1 MVEKMDSKFPTVA
14 IVGRP
19 NVGKSS
25 LFNAIL
31 KRRLAIVHHESGVTR
46 DRIAAS
52 THWDGRHF
60 QIIDT
65 GGLGVLKGAKKN
77 IGMWDMEIKEQV
89 EVAIEISELLVF
101 VTDVTDGVSSL
112 DMDIAGRL
120 RQSGKKVIVVVN
132 KSDNPELEEEAANF
146 AKLGFAV
153 VIPVSCVHRRGVTA
167 VLDEIVEKID
177 WETAVPPVEP
187 ALRIAVIGRPNVG
200 KSSIVNRLLGEK
212 RVMVSDIPG
221 TTRDSIDTDFE
232 LKCKDETIHAA
243 LIDTAGLRQKKK
255 ADTAV
260 EIFSIIR
267 AEEAVKRAQVVLFV
281 VEATTETG
289 VTAQDKRI
297 ADMISKS
304 GKACIIL
311 ANKWDL
317 CRKSHKPEDVF
328 KEIRYALT
336 FMDYAPV
343 IFISAADGH
352 NFQKI
357 PAMLSEIME
366 NMRMKIPTSLLN
378 RIVGDAVKK
387 NSPTSVGSHNH
398 YFKIYYATMIG
409 NEPPEFVFFVND
421 PKICTANYVSYLNNC
436 LRKSLGLV
444 GLPIRI
450 KFRPREKVIKPK
462 RTY

>member
-1 MVEKMDSKFPTVA
+1 MDSKFPTVA

-31 KRRLAIVHHESGVTR
+31 KRRLAIVHQESGVTR

-52 THWDGRHF
+52 THWNDRHF
-60 QIIDT
+60 QIVDT
-65 GGLGVLKGAKKN
+65 GGLGMLKGAKKN
-77 IGMWDMEIKEQV
+77 IGIWDTEIKEQV
-89 EVAIEISELLVF
+89 EVAIDSAELLVF
-101 VTDVTDGVSSL
+101 VTDFSEGVTAL

-120 RQSGKKVIVVVN
+120 RQSGKKIIVVVN
-132 KSDNPELEEEAANF
+132 KADNQVMEEDIANF
-146 AKLGFAV
+146 AKLGFDTV
-153 VIPVSCVHRRGVTA
+153 LPVSCVHRRGVTA
-167 VLDEIVEKID
+167 LLDSIVEKID
-177 WETAVPPVEP
+177 WENAVPPVEP

-200 KSSIVNRLLGEK
+200 KSSIVNRLLGQK
-212 RVMVSDIPG
+212 RVMVSNIPG
-221 TTRDSIDTDFE
+221 TTRDSIDIDFD

-255 ADTAV
+255 ADTSV

-267 AEEAVKRAQVVLFV
+267 AEEAVARAQVVLFV
-281 VEATTETG
+281 IEATTETG

-317 CRKSHKPEDVF
+317 CRNAHKVEDVF

-336 FMDYAPV
+336 FMNYAPV
-343 IFISAADGH
+343 IFISAADGQ

-357 PAMLSEIME
+357 SAMLSEVME

-387 NSPTSVGSHNH
+387 NSPTAVGIGHN

-409 NEPPEFVFFVND
+409 NEPPRFVFFVNN
-421 PKICTANYVSYLNNC
+421 PKICTTNYISYLNNC
-436 LRKSLGLV
+436 LRKSLGLT

-450 KFRPREKVIKPK
+450 QLRPREKVIKPK